1 MNVKNVNVLETSSGI
16 IFEGGSGSG
25 KVTMELATDPG
36 TTSYSLKVPN
46 KNGIIATDDIMT
58 NTTPGLGKLFNNTV
72 QSVAAN
78 AISNTASRTYG
89 IQRNSNNQ
97 LVVNVPWEDN
107 NAIYSAGN
115 GLTLSGNAFSLP
127 VSTSGT
133 GTFVTGITQLT
144 NGIQV
149 NLGTPPDTNT
159 HRTSKNVVG
168 GSSTASTDGTSI
180 NGNTYINHI
189 EEGLSSPT
197 SSHNIVGTGATTVKI
212 GRAHV

>member
-1 MNVKNVNVLETSSGI
+1 MPDVSFEAIPEATSKQSGVVTTEEQTFKGKKTFTDNVTLSGDLTVLGAMNVKNVNVLETSSGI

-46 KNGIIATDDIMT
+46 KNGTIATDDIMT
-58 NTTPGLGKLFNNTV
+58 NTTPGLGKLFDNTV

-78 AISNTASRTYG
+78 TISNTDDRTYG
-89 IQRNSNNQ
+89 IQRNSSNQ

-107 NAIYSAGN
+107 NDIYTAGN
-115 GLTLSGNAFSLP
+115 GLKLSGNAFSLP

-144 NGIQV
+144 DGIQV
-149 NLGTPPDTNT
+149 NLGTPPI
-159 HRTSKNVVG
+159 
-168 GSSTASTDGTSI
+168 TD
-180 NGNTYINHI
+180 N
-189 EEGLSSPT
+189 
-197 SSHNIVGTGATTVKI
+197 
-212 GRAHV
+212 